1 MAAHARLKN
10 EFTEDEKYHNLMR
23 WPLQS
28 IITKSLDVVSPFC
41 IQVVNQ
47 VKSSYILKSDGI
59 YSIVTQASRSFF
71 CRLSSIIKI
80 SQIVQDKKVSNNVT
94 KVRKNYNHK
103 ARKNNNHKAR
113 KDNNYRGA
121 YIYDRKV

>member
-1 MAAHARLKN
+1 MAL
-10 EFTEDEKYHNLMR
+10 TKYHN
-23 WPLQS
+23 W
-28 IITKSLDVVSPFC
+28 ITRCRISLLYSGSKSS
-41 IQVVNQ
+41 Q
-47 VKSSYILKSDGI
+47 VKYILKSDGI
-59 YSIVTQASRSFF
+59 YSIVTQAPRSFS

-94 KVRKNYNHK
+94 KARKNYNHK

-113 KDNNYRGA
+113 KNNNYRGA